1 MNMRKSRKRIRLIKT
16 IIYTILSIILLSALF
31 SFIFFTNVFSV
42 KEIVVVNNAKVDGE
56 TIINNSNIN
65 IGTSNLFLVDTT
77 QVSDSI
83 KKIPYIEN
91 AVVSKKFPNKIE
103 ISVTERASS
112 YVIKVN
118 EEYYSIDIN
127 GTILEKIENVD
138 ETQNVII
145 VLSPDLDVSK
155 GVLDEAN
162 INKLKNIEIINQV
175 AKSNGVNDLITRF
188 DMSNDSNIIIDIASE
203 GKRVFLGNFV
213 DDMSLNVKFF
223 WLKTMIEQE
232 KGKVGIIYLNVDLN
246 KNKVVF
252 REQNF

>member
-1 MNMRKSRKRIRLIKT
+1 MRKSRKRIRLIKI
-16 IIYTILSIILLSALF
+16 IIYTTFTIILLSALF
-31 SFIFFTNVFSV
+31 SFIFFTKVFSIKKV
-42 KEIVVVNNAKVDGE
+42 TVINNNKVDE
-56 TIINNSNIN
+56 KTIIDNSSIK
-65 IGTSNLFLVDTT
+65 IGSSNFFVIDTK
-77 QVSDSI
+77 QISDSV

-91 AVVSKKFPNKIE
+91 AEVSKRFPNKVE
-103 ISVTERASS
+103 IVVTERASS

-118 EEYYSIDIN
+118 DEYYLIDID

-138 ETQNVII
+138 ENQNVII
-145 VLSPDLDVSK
+145 ILPSDLNISE

-162 INKLKNIEIINQV
+162 INRLKNVEIITQV
-175 AKSNGVNDLITRF
+175 AKSNGVNNMITRF

-203 GKRVFLGNFV
+203 GKRVHLGNFV

-223 WLKTMIEQE
+223 WLKTIMEQE

>member
-1 MNMRKSRKRIRLIKT
+1 MRKSRKRIRLIKI
-16 IIYTILSIILLSALF
+16 IIYTIFTIILLSALF
-31 SFIFFTNVFSV
+31 SFIFFTNVFSIKKV
-42 KEIVVVNNAKVDGE
+42 TVINNNKVDE
-56 TIINNSNIN
+56 KTIIDNSNIKV
-65 IGTSNLFLVDTT
+65 GSSNFFLIDTK
-77 QVSDSI
+77 QISDSV

-91 AVVSKKFPNKIE
+91 AEVSKKFPNKVE
-103 ISVTERASS
+103 IAVTERASS

-118 EEYYSIDIN
+118 DEYYLIDID

-138 ETQNVII
+138 ENQNII
-145 VLSPDLDVSK
+145 IILPSDLNISE

-162 INKLKNIEIINQV
+162 INRLKNVEIITQV
-175 AKSNGVNDLITRF
+175 AKSNGVNNMITRF

-203 GKRVFLGNFV
+203 GKRVHLGNFV

-223 WLKTMIEQE
+223 WLKTIMEQE

>member
-1 MNMRKSRKRIRLIKT
+1 MRKSRKRIRLIKI
-16 IIYTILSIILLSALF
+16 IIYTIFTIILLSALF
-31 SFIFFTNVFSV
+31 SFIFFTNVFSIKKV
-42 KEIVVVNNAKVDGE
+42 TVINNNKVDE
-56 TIINNSNIN
+56 KTIIDNSNIKV
-65 IGTSNLFLVDTT
+65 GSSNFFLIDTK
-77 QVSDSI
+77 QISDSV
-83 KKIPYIEN
+83 KRIPYIEN
-91 AVVSKKFPNKIE
+91 AEVSKKFPNKVE
-103 ISVTERASS
+103 IAVTERASS

-118 EEYYSIDIN
+118 DEYYLIDMD

-138 ETQNVII
+138 ENQNII
-145 VLSPDLDVSK
+145 IILPSDLNISE

-162 INKLKNIEIINQV
+162 INRLKNVEIITQV
-175 AKSNGVNDLITRF
+175 AKSNGVNNMITRF

-203 GKRVFLGNFV
+203 GKRVHLGNFV

-223 WLKTMIEQE
+223 WLKTIMEQE

>member
-1 MNMRKSRKRIRLIKT
+1 
-16 IIYTILSIILLSALF
+16 LLSALF
-31 SFIFFTNVFSV
+31 SFIFFTKVFSV
-42 KEIVVVNNAKVDGE
+42 KEIIVNNNDKVAKE
-56 TIINNSNIN
+56 TIINNSEIK
-65 IGTSNLFLVDTT
+65 IGSTNLFLVDKG
-77 QVSDSI
+77 QVSENI
-83 KKIPYIEN
+83 KKIPYIDD
-91 AVVSKKFPNKIE
+91 VIVSKKLPNKIE

-118 EEYYSIDIN
+118 EDYYSIDTD

-138 ETQNVII
+138 ENQNIII
-145 VLSPDLDVSK
+145 VLSSDLDTSN

-162 INKLKNIEIINQV
+162 INKLRNVEIINQV

-203 GKRVFLGNFV
+203 GKRVYLGSFS

-223 WLKTMIEQE
+223 WLKTLMEQE
-232 KGKVGIIYLNVDLN
+232 KGKTGIIYLNVDLN

>member
-1 MNMRKSRKRIRLIKT
+1 MRKSRKRIRLIKI
-16 IIYTILSIILLSALF
+16 IIYTVFTIILLSALF
-31 SFIFFTNVFSV
+31 SFIFFTNVFSIKKV
-42 KEIVVVNNAKVDGE
+42 TVINNNKVDE
-56 TIINNSNIN
+56 KTIIDNS
-65 IGTSNLFLVDTT
+65 
-77 QVSDSI
+77 SI
-83 KKIPYIEN
+83 KIGSSNFFVIDTKQISNNVEKIPYIEN
-91 AVVSKKFPNKIE
+91 AEVSKRFPNKVE
-103 ISVTERASS
+103 IVVTERASS

-118 EEYYSIDIN
+118 DEYYLIDID

-138 ETQNVII
+138 ENQNVII
-145 VLSPDLDVSK
+145 ILPSDLNISE
-155 GVLDEAN
+155 GMLDEAN
-162 INKLKNIEIINQV
+162 INRLKNVEIITQV
-175 AKSNGVNDLITRF
+175 AKSNGVNNMITRF

-223 WLKTMIEQE
+223 WLKTIMEQE

>member
-1 MNMRKSRKRIRLIKT
+1 MRKSRKRIRLIKI
-16 IIYTILSIILLSALF
+16 IIYTIFTIILLSALF
-31 SFIFFTNVFSV
+31 SFIFFTNVFSIKKV
-42 KEIVVVNNAKVDGE
+42 TVINNNKVDE
-56 TIINNSNIN
+56 KTIIDNSNIKV
-65 IGTSNLFLVDTT
+65 GSSNFFLIDTK
-77 QVSDSI
+77 QISDSV

-91 AVVSKKFPNKIE
+91 AEVSKKFPNKVE
-103 ISVTERASS
+103 IAVTERASS

-118 EEYYSIDIN
+118 DEYYLIDMD

-138 ETQNVII
+138 ENQNII
-145 VLSPDLDVSK
+145 IILPSDLNISE

-162 INKLKNIEIINQV
+162 INRLKNVEIITQV
-175 AKSNGVNDLITRF
+175 AKSNGVNNMITRF

-203 GKRVFLGNFV
+203 GKRVHLGNFV

-223 WLKTMIEQE
+223 WLKTIMEQE

>member
-1 MNMRKSRKRIRLIKT
+1 MRKSRKRIRLIKI
-16 IIYTILSIILLSALF
+16 IIYTVFTIILLSALF
-31 SFIFFTNVFSV
+31 SFIFFTNVFSIKKV
-42 KEIVVVNNAKVDGE
+42 TVINNNKVDE
-56 TIINNSNIN
+56 KTIIDNSGIK
-65 IGTSNLFLVDTT
+65 IGSSNFFVIDTKLI
-77 QVSDSI
+77 SDSV

-91 AVVSKKFPNKIE
+91 AEVSKKFPNKVE
-103 ISVTERASS
+103 IVVTERASS

-118 EEYYSIDIN
+118 DEYYLIDID

-138 ETQNVII
+138 ENQNVVII
-145 VLSPDLDVSK
+145 LPSDLNISE
-155 GVLDEAN
+155 GMLDEAN
-162 INKLKNIEIINQV
+162 INRLKNVEIITQV
-175 AKSNGVNDLITRF
+175 AKSNGVNNMITRF

-203 GKRVFLGNFV
+203 GKRVHLGNFV

-223 WLKTMIEQE
+223 WLKTIMEQE

>member
-1 MNMRKSRKRIRLIKT
+1 MRKSRKRIRLIKI
-16 IIYTILSIILLSALF
+16 IIYTTFTIILLSALF
-31 SFIFFTNVFSV
+31 SFIFFTNVFSIKKV
-42 KEIVVVNNAKVDGE
+42 TVINNNKVDE
-56 TIINNSNIN
+56 KTIIDNS
-65 IGTSNLFLVDTT
+65 
-77 QVSDSI
+77 SI
-83 KKIPYIEN
+83 KIGSSNFFVIDTKQISNNVEKIPYIEN
-91 AVVSKKFPNKIE
+91 AEVSKRFPNKVE
-103 ISVTERASS
+103 IVVTERASS

-118 EEYYSIDIN
+118 DEYYLIDID

-138 ETQNVII
+138 ENQNVII
-145 VLSPDLDVSK
+145 ILPSDLNISE

-162 INKLKNIEIINQV
+162 INRLKNVEIITQV
-175 AKSNGVNDLITRF
+175 AKSNGVNNMITRF

-203 GKRVFLGNFV
+203 GKRVHLGNFV

-223 WLKTMIEQE
+223 WLKTIMEQE

>member
-16 IIYTILSIILLSALF
+16 LVYTFLFIILLSALF
-31 SFIFFTNVFSV
+31 SFIFFTKVFSIKKV
-42 KEIVVVNNAKVDGE
+42 TVINNNKVDE
-56 TIINNSNIN
+56 KTIIDNSSIK
-65 IGTSNLFLVDTT
+65 IGSSNLFLINTE
-77 QVSDSI
+77 QISENI
-83 KKIPYIEN
+83 RRIPYIDN
-91 AVVSKKFPNKIE
+91 AIVSRKFPNKIE

-118 EEYYSIDIN
+118 EEYYSIDID
-127 GTILEKIENVD
+127 GTILEKVQNID

-162 INKLKNIEIINQV
+162 INKLKNVEIINQV

-188 DMSNDSNIIIDIASE
+188 DMTNDSNIIIDIASE

-223 WLKTMIEQE
+223 WLKTMLEQE
-232 KGKVGIIYLNVDLN
+232 KGKVGIIYLNVDLS

>member
-1 MNMRKSRKRIRLIKT
+1 MRKSRKRIRLIKT

-31 SFIFFTNVFSV
+31 SFIFFTNVFSIKKV
-42 KEIVVVNNAKVDGE
+42 TVINNNKVDE
-56 TIINNSNIN
+56 KTIIDNSSIK
-65 IGTSNLFLVDTT
+65 IGSSNFFVIDTKLIG
-77 QVSDSI
+77 DSV

-91 AVVSKKFPNKIE
+91 AEVSKKFPNKVE
-103 ISVTERASS
+103 IVVTERASS

-118 EEYYSIDIN
+118 DEYYLIDID

>member
-1 MNMRKSRKRIRLIKT
+1 MRKSRKRIRLIKI
-16 IIYTILSIILLSALF
+16 IIYTVFTIILLSALF
-31 SFIFFTNVFSV
+31 SFIFFTNVFSIKKV
-42 KEIVVVNNAKVDGE
+42 TVINNNKVDE
-56 TIINNSNIN
+56 KTIIDNS
-65 IGTSNLFLVDTT
+65 
-77 QVSDSI
+77 SI
-83 KKIPYIEN
+83 KIGSSNFFVIDTKQISNNVEKIPYIEN
-91 AVVSKKFPNKIE
+91 AEVSKRFPNKVQIV
-103 ISVTERASS
+103 VTERASS

-118 EEYYSIDIN
+118 DEYYLIDID

-138 ETQNVII
+138 ENQNVII
-145 VLSPDLDVSK
+145 ILPSDLNISE
-155 GVLDEAN
+155 GMLDEAN
-162 INKLKNIEIINQV
+162 INRLKNVEIITQV
-175 AKSNGVNDLITRF
+175 AKSNGVNNMITRF

-223 WLKTMIEQE
+223 WLKTIMEQE

>member
-1 MNMRKSRKRIRLIKT
+1 MRKSRKRIRLIKI
-16 IIYTILSIILLSALF
+16 IIYTIFTIILLSALF
-31 SFIFFTNVFSV
+31 SFIFFTNVFSIKKV
-42 KEIVVVNNAKVDGE
+42 TVINNNKVDE
-56 TIINNSNIN
+56 KTIIDNSNIKV
-65 IGTSNLFLVDTT
+65 GSSNFFLIDTK
-77 QVSDSI
+77 QISDSV
-83 KKIPYIEN
+83 KRIPYIEN
-91 AVVSKKFPNKIE
+91 AEVSKKFPNKVE
-103 ISVTERASS
+103 IAVTERASS

-118 EEYYSIDIN
+118 DEYYLIDID

-138 ETQNVII
+138 ENQNII
-145 VLSPDLDVSK
+145 IILPSDLNISE

-162 INKLKNIEIINQV
+162 INRLKNVEIITQV
-175 AKSNGVNDLITRF
+175 AKSNGVNNMITRF

-203 GKRVFLGNFV
+203 GKRVHLGNFV

-223 WLKTMIEQE
+223 WLKTIMEQE